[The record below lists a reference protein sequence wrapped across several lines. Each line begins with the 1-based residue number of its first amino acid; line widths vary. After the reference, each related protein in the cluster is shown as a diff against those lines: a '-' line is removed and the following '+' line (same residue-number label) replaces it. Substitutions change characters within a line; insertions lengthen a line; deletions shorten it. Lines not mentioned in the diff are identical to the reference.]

1 MTKMFTKS
9 ETTRFTTYLQCF
21 TKSFTKKHILS
32 QNYLQNSANLFTKYF
47 TKIFTKYFTKKEHHF
62 PPPNS
67 LIFIGF
73 IGFVIWFKV
82 RVEAFDKRF
91 GPRLLTAFWSIS
103 WSILWTIC
111 RSISQRTLGWL
122 TCSHNW
128 NQFEKKSQFF
138 CAPFGVR
145 FSCCK
150 PHNLKLGNKLFHSDV
165 GFRCR
170 GIETW
175 VTVRWRQGG
184 QQWLLA
190 IVFLF
195 N

>member
-1 MTKMFTKS
+1 MFYQIVYKKNT
-9 ETTRFTTYLQCF
+9 
-21 TKSFTKKHILS
+21 SFHKIIYKIP
-32 QNYLQNSANLFTKYF
+32 QIYLQNILQKYLQN
-47 TKIFTKYFTKKEHHF
+47 ILQKKEHHF
-62 PPPNS
+62 LPPNS

-150 PHNLKLGNKLFHSDV
+150 PHKL
-165 GFRCR
+165 RC
-170 GIETW
+170 GL
-175 VTVRWRQGG
+175 VPSVPSNSAG
-184 QQWLLA
+184 A
-190 IVFLF
+190 
-195 N
+195 